1 MNAQTILETVGPIPT
16 SCAFGHGLCPRGP
29 SCSQYILIK
38 ETEITGE
45 ICFNIIHHHH
55 HHHCSNRPHY
65 SCCIFIFRVY
75 SCVYTIS
82 AAFAQFCALQV
93 SIRSYLNRI
102 LICYRSLQ
110 IQGGHPIEYV
120 ERNVK
125 ILFYFSLIVKCK
137 KYSSMSSTSHPP
149 PMYLNRCY

>member
-1 MNAQTILETVGPIPT
+1 MNAQTIVETVVPIST

-29 SCSQYILIK
+29 FCSQYILIK
-38 ETEITGE
+38 ETEITAE
-45 ICFNIIHHHH
+45 ICFNIL
-55 HHHCSNRPHY
+55 
-65 SCCIFIFRVY
+65 FIIIIAQIVLIIVAAYFTFRAY